1 MNFDFSDD
9 QKFLRDEARKFL
21 TAECTTM
28 HVREV
33 LNDDA
38 KSHHEGVWQKI
49 VEMGWLG
56 TAIPEEHG
64 GLGLGMLELC
74 VIAEE
79 LGRALAPVPFASTAY
94 FFAEGLKLAGSD
106 AQKATLLSGVASCD
120 VIGCY
125 AASEGPG
132 EPDPTKLQTVFDG
145 TSLTGTKVPVTDG
158 DVATHAIVLAKEGNG
173 ASLVLVD
180 LTGEGVTRTPVKT
193 LEPTRSHAEIKFE
206 GAKAERLGEAGGGA
220 ALVAR
225 LMDRVAV
232 LVAFEQIGGAT
243 RCLEMATE
251 YAKERYAFGRPIGG
265 NQAIKHKL
273 AEMYVKNEV
282 GRSNAYYGAWA
293 LSTDA
298 PELSEAA
305 AAARLAASEAYWFAS
320 KENIQTHG
328 GMGFTWE
335 VDCHLFYRRA
345 KLLAVQ
351 AGAPKVWKEKLVRA
365 LEVKNAGIRRKIWI
379 STTHPKEAEFRAE
392 AHDFLKKHLD
402 PKGNKP
408 PPPAGFRRGV
418 LETSQSLA
426 EDQSREPLCAN
437 HLA

>member
-1 MNFDFSDD
+1 MNFDFSED
-9 QKFLRDEARKFL
+9 QKFLRGEARKFL
-21 TAECTTM
+21 EAECTTQ

-38 KSHHEGVWQKI
+38 RSHHDGVWNKV

-79 LGRALAPVPFASTAY
+79 MGRALAPVPFSSTVY
-94 FFAEGLKLAGSD
+94 LFAEALKLAGSD
-106 AQKATLLSGVASCD
+106 AQKSTILPKVASGE
-120 VIGCY
+120 VIGCL

-132 EPDPTKLQTVFDG
+132 EPDPGNLSVRFDG
-145 TSLTGTKVPVTDG
+145 GKLTGTKLPVTDG
-158 DVATHAIVLAKEGNG
+158 DIATHAVVLAREGAG

-180 LTGEGVTRTPVKT
+180 LNADGVTREAVKT
-193 LEPTRSHAEIKFE
+193 LEPTRSHAEIRFD
-206 GAKAERLGEAGGGA
+206 GAPAERIGAAGEGA
-220 ALVAR
+220 ALFDQLV
-225 LMDRVAV
+225 DRAAV
-232 LVAFEQIGGAT
+232 LFAFEQLGGAS
-243 RCLEMATE
+243 RAQEMATD

-282 GRSNAYYGAWA
+282 ARSNCYYGAWA
-293 LSTDA
+293 VSTDA
-298 PELSEAA
+298 AELPEAA
-305 AAARLAASEAYWFAS
+305 AAARVAASEAFWFAS

-351 AGAPKVWKEKLVRA
+351 IGAPKHWKEKLVRA
-365 LEVKNAGIRRKIWI
+365 LEMKNA
-379 STTHPKEAEFRAE
+379 A
-392 AHDFLKKHLD
+392 
-402 PKGNKP
+402 
-408 PPPAGFRRGV
+408 
-418 LETSQSLA
+418 
-426 EDQSREPLCAN
+426 
-437 HLA
+437 